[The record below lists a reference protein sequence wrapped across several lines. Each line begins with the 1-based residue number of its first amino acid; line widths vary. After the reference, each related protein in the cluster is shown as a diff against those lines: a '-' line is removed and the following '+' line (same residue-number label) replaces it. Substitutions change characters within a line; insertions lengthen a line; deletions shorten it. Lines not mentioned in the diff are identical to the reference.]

1 MRKCGTVAEP
11 SRRLTSRIDRDFDAG
26 TSTEI
31 IGQLS
36 ALDTKFYGG
45 QNVERVQAA
54 LVLSSAGS
62 WRRFAAS
69 LRLLRTDWRDV
80 LVAGGLADEDW
91 PQRLD
96 AELRST

>member
-36 ALDTKFYGG
+36 ALDTEFYGG
-45 QNVERVQAA
+45 QNV
-54 LVLSSAGS
+54 
-62 WRRFAAS
+62 
-69 LRLLRTDWRDV
+69 
-80 LVAGGLADEDW
+80 
-91 PQRLD
+91 
-96 AELRST
+96 